1 MNQFRFLRA
10 RIFGALLLALAALTL
25 GLACSAAAQTKAAA
39 APIVPS
45 KAFGLKS
52 APITI
57 EVFSDFQCPACKQT
71 FLQTLQ
77 PLRDNYVASGKVYLV
92 HRDFPLPVH
101 NHSREAARWANAA
114 AHLGKFEPVEE
125 ALYNKQETWAANGN
139 IEAVVAAVLSP
150 AEMKKVRQLMQ
161 SSGQL
166 DAAIDKD
173 VALGQSR
180 RVNQTPS
187 LFVTHGGE
195 TVPLPPG
202 GVSYP
207 ILKQYLDYLLKK

>member
-1 MNQFRFLRA
+1 MNRLCFLKVRTLGT
-10 RIFGALLLALAALTL
+10 FLLGLTALTL
-25 GLACSAAAQTKAAA
+25 TLSSSTGGQTKAAA
-39 APIVPS
+39 AAIVPN
-45 KAFGLKS
+45 KASGSKS

-71 FLQTLQ
+71 FLQTLR
-77 PLRDNYVASGKVYLV
+77 PLMDDYVASGKVYLV
-92 HRDFPLPVH
+92 HRDFPLPMH

-114 AHLGKFEPVEE
+114 AQAGKFEAVEE
-125 ALYNKQETWAANGN
+125 ALYTKQESWAANGN

-150 AEMKKVRQLMQ
+150 AEMKKVRQWMQ
-161 SSGQL
+161 SSGPL

-173 VALGQSR
+173 VELGKSR
-180 RVNQTPS
+180 RVSQTPS

-195 TVPLPPG
+195 TVALPPG
-202 GVSYP
+202 GVTFP

>member
-1 MNQFRFLRA
+1 MNQFRFPNA
-10 RIFGALLLALAALTL
+10 RIPSGLLLALAALTL
-25 GLACSAAAQTKAAA
+25 GLACSVVAQTKAAA
-39 APIVPS
+39 AAIVPS
-45 KAFGLKS
+45 KAFGSKS
-52 APITI
+52 APIMI

-71 FLQTLQ
+71 FLQTLR
-77 PLRDNYVASGKVYLV
+77 PLMDNYVASGKVYLV
-92 HRDFPLPVH
+92 HRDFPLPIH

-114 AHLGKFEPVEE
+114 AHVSKFEPVEE

-150 AEMKKVRQLMQ
+150 AEMKRLRQLMQ
-161 SSGQL
+161 NSGQL
-166 DAAIDKD
+166 DASIDQD

-180 RVNQTPS
+180 RVSQTPS

-202 GVSYP
+202 GVTYP

>member
-1 MNQFRFLRA
+1 VNRDCFANARMLGAFLL
-10 RIFGALLLALAALTL
+10 GLAALTL
-25 GLACSAAAQTKAAA
+25 ALATSTAGQTKVAAA
-39 APIVPS
+39 ALAPS
-45 KAFGLKS
+45 KAMGSKS

-71 FLQTLQ
+71 FQQTLR
-77 PLRDNYVASGKVYLV
+77 PLMDDYVAAGKVYLV
-92 HRDFPLPVH
+92 HRDFPLPMH

-114 AHLGKFEPVEE
+114 AQVGKFEPVEE
-125 ALYNKQETWAANGN
+125 ALYTKQETWAANGN
-139 IEAVVAAVLSP
+139 IDTIVAAVLTP

-161 SSGQL
+161 GSGPL

-173 VALGQSR
+173 VELGKSR
-180 RVNQTPS
+180 RVSQTPS

-207 ILKQYLDYLLKK
+207 ILKQYLDYLLK

>member
-1 MNQFRFLRA
+1 MNRLCFLKVRTLGT
-10 RIFGALLLALAALTL
+10 FLLGLTALTL
-25 GLACSAAAQTKAAA
+25 TLSSSTGGQTKAAA
-39 APIVPS
+39 AAILPN
-45 KAFGLKS
+45 KASGSKS

-71 FLQTLQ
+71 FLQTLR
-77 PLRDNYVASGKVYLV
+77 PLMDDYVASGKVYLV
-92 HRDFPLPVH
+92 HRDFPLPMH

-114 AHLGKFEPVEE
+114 AQAGKFEAVEE
-125 ALYNKQETWAANGN
+125 ALYTKQESWAANGN

-150 AEMKKVRQLMQ
+150 AAMKKVRQWMQ
-161 SSGQL
+161 SSGPL

-173 VALGQSR
+173 VELGKSR
-180 RVNQTPS
+180 RVSQTPS

-202 GVSYP
+202 GVTYP